1 MDISFSVKCCLCNK
15 QLSSVQEFQ
24 SHGIEDSPQ
33 SLLNSPT
40 LLSSSSTSFYDS
52 YAQPIK
58 VKPENREIDEP
69 KVEFGSNTI
78 DADIVEDDSACF
90 LAQTLS
96 IPNSLP
102 SQIRCLNPTRGGQRF
117 QVVNGEKCVIV
128 CKYTHLPI
136 MKVFNLL
143 EDNLV
148 FECPKLEKGSTSK
161 CDQCGEK
168 CTTRIGIK
176 ATGLPQTT
184 DSFSYFCCFGHLIAY
199 VSNISVKN
207 WREKIQSKEK
217 LFKGLETLNPDSSPT
232 TTTTTTTTSNSSVRE
247 ETNEEDASEQDSNIK
262 LFIGLNKNDFN
273 DLFLKIKERSHS
285 KITRKD
291 DQQRK
296 KSSAIYND
304 YYGDSCLVTSVV
316 DGSEQRVVVPMNSD
330 LKICYYSGKKGF
342 SSFNKQV
349 FCSPNGKIKYMSHT
363 RPGSRNDQ
371 GMKYEVGPF
380 LNKFDDSFEYIM
392 GNKGFQ
398 GSHILYKRFI
408 VIDREDRKDGEDDE
422 RKEADNRFKSV
433 RIIIENVFYYY
444 FF

>member
-1 MDISFSVKCCLCNK
+1 MT
-15 QLSSVQEFQ
+15 
-24 SHGIEDSPQ
+24 P
-33 SLLNSPT
+33 
-40 LLSSSSTSFYDS
+40 
-52 YAQPIK
+52 
-58 VKPENREIDEP
+58 
-69 KVEFGSNTI
+69 
-78 DADIVEDDSACF
+78 
-90 LAQTLS
+90 
-96 IPNSLP
+96 
-102 SQIRCLNPTRGGQRF
+102 QIRCLNPTRGGQRF
-117 QVVNGEKCVIV
+117 QVVNGEKCVII
-128 CKYTHLPI
+128 CKCTHFTDYESIQLI
-136 MKVFNLL
+136 RRQLGIKSHQ
-143 EDNLV
+143 DNAKDSVLN
-148 FECPKLEKGSTSK
+148 LEKGSTSK

-247 ETNEEDASEQDSNIK
+247 ETNEEDASEQDSIVNSLLKEYCDEDIK

-296 KSSAIYND
+296 KSSAIYKD

-316 DGSEQRVVVPMNSD
+316 DGSEQRVVVPLNSD

-342 SSFNKQV
+342 SSVNKLV
-349 FCSPNGKIKYMSHT
+349 FCSPNGKIQYMSHT

-371 GMKYEVGPF
+371 GMMYEVGPF

-392 GNKGFQ
+392 GDKGFQ

-433 RIIIENVFYYY
+433 RIIIENVFAHIKKWAIATMNFRSKIDNFNEILDEHHKIWCCIGLLINLYVEDLR
-444 FF
+444 